1 MESSAAASHAAP
13 RAAETPCCTARDE
26 RLRVRTE
33 TVRRLRRER
42 FEVLLRARRHRSSIP
57 GYTTPRSSS
66 TRPGYRSIRGAKQDS
81 KPRLDGLERVQD
93 VEVVNS

>member
-1 MESSAAASHAAP
+1 MQPRAQQRRRTERPAMNSAACAP
-13 RAAETPCCTARDE
+13 RPSGTI
-26 RLRVRTE
+26 
-33 TVRRLRRER
+33 RRER
-42 FEVLLRARRHRSSIP
+42 FEVLLRARRRRSSIP
-57 GYTTPRSSS
+57 GYTTLRSSS